1 MIEVRLAK
9 EDVLQAIESGE
20 EEFVIQV
27 DEAVP
32 LSEVVELCV
41 ALRNAI
47 EFADYCNSLLD
58 GKHEWR
64 EDSPLDEPR
73 ALLAQWIDVPEKA

>member
-47 EFADYCNSLLD
+47 AAVDKWAKQDISDPMWGTDLTE
-58 GKHEWR
+58 E
-64 EDSPLDEPR
+64 R

>member
-1 MIEVRLAK
+1 MIEVKLAK
-9 EDVLQAIESGE
+9 SDVLEAIESGE
-20 EEFVIQV
+20 QEFTVVV

-41 ALRNAI
+41 ALRKLI
-47 EFADYCNSLLD
+47 EIIDADYD
-58 GKHEWR
+58 QGYVHDIDAE
-64 EDSPLDEPR
+64 R